1 VKAVPVTLRLTSP
14 SSMRFF
20 SATTRSPALV
30 ERNHWATSDG
40 VFPSVPLR
48 GAKEGRTSEEK
59 IYYERGTWHAFD
71 VAVTVGFCSEG
82 RNNTNI
88 CQSLSKDQ

>member
-1 VKAVPVTLRLTSP
+1 MAFAFETTRRWLASAFHLACRRAPPWVKVVTVTLRLTARRSP

-40 VFPSVPLR
+40 VFP
-48 GAKEGRTSEEK
+48 
-59 IYYERGTWHAFD
+59 
-71 VAVTVGFCSEG
+71 
-82 RNNTNI
+82 
-88 CQSLSKDQ
+88 